1 MSWAMHGHVAHRLSG
16 ATLASLVREYFG
28 LAVSDVE
35 ILAFKELLAKYYRTT
50 YANLMAKVCSGPV
63 LYVDETEVRLR
74 TGKGYVWVFAGAED
88 VAYVLRPNR
97 EGGFLKE
104 LLKDFNGVLVSD
116 FYGAYDAMVCP
127 QQKCLIHLIRD
138 LNQMLLANPF
148 NTEVQAATKEFGGLL
163 RQIVATIDDHGLRRH
178 YLRRNRADVDRYF
191 DALEA
196 SSPKSEAAQAIRDR
210 LLRYREKLFTFLDY
224 DDVAWNNNQA
234 ENAIKQFAYFR
245 EGRTG
250 TMREP
255 GLRDYLT
262 LLSLYQT
269 CRYRGVEFLRFLL
282 CGERDIEAF
291 ANSKGQTRRMP
302 AFPIYPTGVT
312 SPFLR
317 SLKKARGK
325 A

>member
-1 MSWAMHGHVAHRLSG
+1 
-16 ATLASLVREYFG
+16 
-28 LAVSDVE
+28 
-35 ILAFKELLAKYYRTT
+35 
-50 YANLMAKVCSGPV
+50 V

-88 VAYVLRPNR
+88 VVYVFRPNR

-104 LLKDFNGVLVSD
+104 MLRDFKGVLVSD
-116 FYGAYDAMVCP
+116 FYGAYDAMGCP

-138 LNQMLLANPF
+138 LNQMLLGNPF
-148 NTEVQAATKEFGGLL
+148 NTEVQSATKEFGGLL

-178 YLRRNRADVDRYF
+178 YLRRHRADVDRYF

-210 LLRYREKLFTFLDY
+210 LLRYREKLFTFVDY

-269 CRYRGVEFLRFLL
+269 CRYRRVEFLRFLL
-282 CGERDIEAF
+282 SGERDIEAF
-291 ANSKGQTRRMP
+291 AASKGRTRRKP
-302 AFPIYPTGVT
+302 AFPVYPKGVT
-312 SPFLR
+312 APFLR
-317 SLKKARGK
+317 SFEKTRGK
-325 A
+325 AQLQAEESKTPHSPQSSEQRQS